1 MLNAYQESL
10 MEKDEL
16 IRDYEKEFNRFTTKL
31 KQILIENNNLYATSA
46 KTASEL
52 TTLQEINGMAV
63 KERDDL
69 RKENSTMRDKLVELE
84 SKLKEMHE
92 CYEQKGFFVYSKCC
106 KIFLIFS

>member
-1 MLNAYQESL
+1 

-31 KQILIENNNLYATSA
+31 KQILMENDNLHEVCA
-46 KTASEL
+46 KTVSEL
-52 TTLQEINGMAV
+52 TALQEVNGMAV

-69 RKENSTMRDKLVELE
+69 RRESSTLKERSAELE

-92 CYEQKGFFVYSKCC
+92 CYEQKGFFFVIFK
-106 KIFLIFS
+106 KIMIFFLI